1 MFFAVFAFFAFFV
14 IGATG
19 ADARIDPRTIVD
31 LERALQSD
39 PENLVLAADYRQLA
53 DRRARLRSADSTCS
67 RSWRS
72 RKDSGPN
79 VQISLAL
86 AVRRQGADVRRH
98 PASLPRS
105 RRDRR
110 ADRGHRATADAAGR
124 TTCVA

>member
-53 DRRARLRSADSTCS
+53 IAARDFDRPIDVLEKLAK
-67 RSWRS
+67 
-72 RKDSGPN
+72 RKNSGPN
-79 VQISLAL
+79 
-86 AVRRQGADVRRH
+86 
-98 PASLPRS
+98 RS
-105 RRDRR
+105 RSSIRI
-110 ADRGHRATADAAGR
+110 ASTSLGS
-124 TTCVA
+124 